1 MRVTVL
7 RHCLGKEVNAAR
19 VCHNIIEITEMGEV
33 GRAGDQSGM
42 KIAELP
48 LWNGILPP
56 VKEIP
61 MRHEL
66 GQFRFTKPNARKE
79 PDTKIEKAA
88 AAVFS

>member
-1 MRVTVL
+1 
-7 RHCLGKEVNAAR
+7 
-19 VCHNIIEITEMGEV
+19 MGEV
-33 GRAGDQSGM
+33 GRPGDQSGM

-48 LWNGILPP
+48 LRNGIWPP

-66 GQFRFTKPNARKE
+66 LGRWDNLDSLNQMPLELEYKE

-88 AAVFS
+88 AAAVFS